1 MSIQTIILYAI
12 AIIVVGVITL
22 QFMSFKQWL
31 VWACSQAEN
40 ALGAGTGKL
49 KLKYCYD
56 LAVNRFPVIA
66 KIIPF
71 AMFSKLVDKALV
83 TMKEMIAN
91 NEHIANAINGI
102 DKTTIDTQVVDKL
115 L

>member
-91 NEHIANAINGI
+91 NENIANAIT
-102 DKTTIDTQVVDKL
+102 KTKDISQN
-115 L
+115 